1 MNMRKLDLP
10 LGNGRAT
17 NLKNRK
23 INDLT
28 VSGAQS
34 KITACLLTWAGV
46 SAAPHR
52 FGGVQYRLGR
62 REIGHIDSDYLV
74 DIPFPTM
81 VRTEILAQGLAE
93 PHHVLPD
100 SGWGSLY
107 LHRSEDVQKAID
119 LLQLSYELA
128 VKQRQLRNKGK

>member
-1 MNMRKLDLP
+1 MNMRELDFP
-10 LGNGRAT
+10 MGNGRAA

-23 INDLT
+23 INDMT
-28 VSGAQS
+28 VSGARS

-52 FGGVQYRLGR
+52 FGGVEYRLGR
-62 REIGHIDSDYLV
+62 REIGHIHGDYLL
-74 DIPFPTM
+74 DIPFPKK
-81 VRTEILAQGLAE
+81 VRTEILVQGLAG
-93 PHHVLPD
+93 PHHLLPD
-100 SGWGSLY
+100 SGWVSLY

-128 VKQRQLRNKGK
+128 VKQRQLRDKGK

>member
-10 LGNGRAT
+10 MGNGRAT
-17 NLKNRK
+17 NLKIRK
-23 INDLT
+23 TNDMT
-28 VSGAQS
+28 VTGAQS
-34 KITACLLTWAGV
+34 KITACLLTWADV
-46 SAAPHR
+46 STALHR
-52 FGGVQYRLGR
+52 FGGVEYRLGQ
-62 REIGHIDSDYLV
+62 REIGHIHGDYLL
-74 DIPFPTM
+74 DIPFPTK

-100 SGWGSLY
+100 SGWVSLY

-128 VKQRQLRNKGK
+128 VKQRQLRDKGK

>member
-10 LGNGRAT
+10 LENGRAT

-23 INDLT
+23 INNLT

-52 FGGVQYRLGR
+52 FGGVEYRLGR
-62 REIGHIDSDYLV
+62 REIG
-74 DIPFPTM
+74 
-81 VRTEILAQGLAE
+81 
-93 PHHVLPD
+93 
-100 SGWGSLY
+100 
-107 LHRSEDVQKAID
+107 HRSEDVQKAID
-119 LLQLSYELA
+119 LLQLSHELA
-128 VKQRQLRNKGK
+128 VKQRHLRNKGK